1 MKNVLRRAIEL
12 LNLLS
17 DNENLTTENIK
28 DSISDYRDLNQQAFR
43 RSFERDK
50 NLLRSFGYLIQYE
63 NDKWSY
69 DKGYS
74 LSGYSIYESI
84 IKSDKISSEKLI
96 NTYLYLKKYLS
107 NSNYDND
114 KSEIISKIL
123 QSINEKRRVGFDYL
137 DKYRK
142 VKPQGLKYF
151 DNKWYLAGEE
161 NGSLK
166 TFNLDQ
172 IHNLKIGNKA
182 DLFQIENKNFPFS
195 WDDEKYSIE
204 ATIKLKKDLYDV
216 NKNIFAHNQ
225 TQLEIKDEF
234 LHCNVS
240 TNDSYGFIKFLLLLD
255 DEIEIIKIN
264 STVNLKE
271 LLDVK
276 KIDLQLVMS
285 ALSLIQNKEKWNIN
299 KLVQKL
305 NISEK
310 DLFYILSV
318 ITDIYSQQGEL
329 LIDYE
334 YDDKNQ
340 ELLFNFNP
348 SLKNIIQIND
358 GELFNLVFLLTSN
371 SIFKELV
378 KNNSDIEEFYN
389 VVSPYFNLEILDESN
404 DGVFENLTFFEE
416 NIISYIKLGSTEET
430 FYRIQPILLTTNT
443 DGIVL
448 EAIDLNEEKSKT
460 FLINRI
466 VDSLSIED
474 FRESK
479 KSNNMEV
486 VMKFTYLNEKVLT
499 DINKDDYQLKNKHV
513 EAKFYSELNAINF
526 AIKNYENIDIISPQ
540 FITNELKNRNDK
552 LKKEIKDMSL
562 IELTIIIFISLG
574 ILDKDKIG
582 KFFRVFNSS
591 NSDQVRKVI
600 GDETIEQKW
609 VWLEEE

>member
-17 DNENLTTENIK
+17 ENENLTTENIK

-276 KIDLQLVMS
+276 K
-285 ALSLIQNKEKWNIN
+285 N
-299 KLVQKL
+299 
-305 NISEK
+305 
-310 DLFYILSV
+310 
-318 ITDIYSQQGEL
+318 
-329 LIDYE
+329 
-334 YDDKNQ
+334 
-340 ELLFNFNP
+340 
-348 SLKNIIQIND
+348 
-358 GELFNLVFLLTSN
+358 
-371 SIFKELV
+371 
-378 KNNSDIEEFYN
+378 
-389 VVSPYFNLEILDESN
+389 
-404 DGVFENLTFFEE
+404 
-416 NIISYIKLGSTEET
+416 
-430 FYRIQPILLTTNT
+430 
-443 DGIVL
+443 
-448 EAIDLNEEKSKT
+448 
-460 FLINRI
+460 
-466 VDSLSIED
+466 
-474 FRESK
+474 
-479 KSNNMEV
+479 
-486 VMKFTYLNEKVLT
+486 
-499 DINKDDYQLKNKHV
+499 
-513 EAKFYSELNAINF
+513 
-526 AIKNYENIDIISPQ
+526 
-540 FITNELKNRNDK
+540 
-552 LKKEIKDMSL
+552 
-562 IELTIIIFISLG
+562 
-574 ILDKDKIG
+574 
-582 KFFRVFNSS
+582 
-591 NSDQVRKVI
+591 
-600 GDETIEQKW
+600 
-609 VWLEEE
+609 

>member
-17 DNENLTTENIK
+17 DNENITTENIK

-114 KSEIISKIL
+114 KSEKISKIL

-195 WDDEKYSIE
+195 WDDEKYSIQ
-204 ATIKLKKDLYDV
+204 ATIKIKKDLYDV

-240 TNDSYGFIKFLLLLD
+240 TNDSYGFIKFLLLLN
-255 DEIEIIKIN
+255 DEIEIVKID

-276 KIDLQLVMS
+276 K
-285 ALSLIQNKEKWNIN
+285 N
-299 KLVQKL
+299 
-305 NISEK
+305 
-310 DLFYILSV
+310 
-318 ITDIYSQQGEL
+318 
-329 LIDYE
+329 
-334 YDDKNQ
+334 
-340 ELLFNFNP
+340 
-348 SLKNIIQIND
+348 
-358 GELFNLVFLLTSN
+358 
-371 SIFKELV
+371 
-378 KNNSDIEEFYN
+378 
-389 VVSPYFNLEILDESN
+389 
-404 DGVFENLTFFEE
+404 
-416 NIISYIKLGSTEET
+416 
-430 FYRIQPILLTTNT
+430 
-443 DGIVL
+443 
-448 EAIDLNEEKSKT
+448 
-460 FLINRI
+460 
-466 VDSLSIED
+466 
-474 FRESK
+474 
-479 KSNNMEV
+479 
-486 VMKFTYLNEKVLT
+486 
-499 DINKDDYQLKNKHV
+499 
-513 EAKFYSELNAINF
+513 
-526 AIKNYENIDIISPQ
+526 
-540 FITNELKNRNDK
+540 
-552 LKKEIKDMSL
+552 
-562 IELTIIIFISLG
+562 
-574 ILDKDKIG
+574 
-582 KFFRVFNSS
+582 
-591 NSDQVRKVI
+591 
-600 GDETIEQKW
+600 
-609 VWLEEE
+609 

>member
-17 DNENLTTENIK
+17 DNQNLTTENIK

-84 IKSDKISSEKLI
+84 IKSDKISNEKLI

-123 QSINEKRRVGFDYL
+123 KSINEKRRVGFDYL

-161 NGSLK
+161 NGPLK

-204 ATIKLKKDLYDV
+204 ATIKLKRDLYDV

-271 LLDVK
+271 LLDAK
-276 KIDLQLVMS
+276 K
-285 ALSLIQNKEKWNIN
+285 N
-299 KLVQKL
+299 
-305 NISEK
+305 
-310 DLFYILSV
+310 
-318 ITDIYSQQGEL
+318 
-329 LIDYE
+329 
-334 YDDKNQ
+334 
-340 ELLFNFNP
+340 
-348 SLKNIIQIND
+348 
-358 GELFNLVFLLTSN
+358 
-371 SIFKELV
+371 
-378 KNNSDIEEFYN
+378 
-389 VVSPYFNLEILDESN
+389 
-404 DGVFENLTFFEE
+404 
-416 NIISYIKLGSTEET
+416 
-430 FYRIQPILLTTNT
+430 
-443 DGIVL
+443 
-448 EAIDLNEEKSKT
+448 
-460 FLINRI
+460 
-466 VDSLSIED
+466 
-474 FRESK
+474 
-479 KSNNMEV
+479 
-486 VMKFTYLNEKVLT
+486 
-499 DINKDDYQLKNKHV
+499 
-513 EAKFYSELNAINF
+513 
-526 AIKNYENIDIISPQ
+526 
-540 FITNELKNRNDK
+540 
-552 LKKEIKDMSL
+552 
-562 IELTIIIFISLG
+562 
-574 ILDKDKIG
+574 
-582 KFFRVFNSS
+582 
-591 NSDQVRKVI
+591 
-600 GDETIEQKW
+600 
-609 VWLEEE
+609 

>member
-17 DNENLTTENIK
+17 DNQNLTTENIK

-204 ATIKLKKDLYDV
+204 ATIKLKKDLYEV

-276 KIDLQLVMS
+276 K
-285 ALSLIQNKEKWNIN
+285 N
-299 KLVQKL
+299 
-305 NISEK
+305 
-310 DLFYILSV
+310 
-318 ITDIYSQQGEL
+318 
-329 LIDYE
+329 
-334 YDDKNQ
+334 
-340 ELLFNFNP
+340 
-348 SLKNIIQIND
+348 
-358 GELFNLVFLLTSN
+358 
-371 SIFKELV
+371 
-378 KNNSDIEEFYN
+378 
-389 VVSPYFNLEILDESN
+389 
-404 DGVFENLTFFEE
+404 
-416 NIISYIKLGSTEET
+416 
-430 FYRIQPILLTTNT
+430 
-443 DGIVL
+443 
-448 EAIDLNEEKSKT
+448 
-460 FLINRI
+460 
-466 VDSLSIED
+466 
-474 FRESK
+474 
-479 KSNNMEV
+479 
-486 VMKFTYLNEKVLT
+486 
-499 DINKDDYQLKNKHV
+499 
-513 EAKFYSELNAINF
+513 
-526 AIKNYENIDIISPQ
+526 
-540 FITNELKNRNDK
+540 
-552 LKKEIKDMSL
+552 
-562 IELTIIIFISLG
+562 
-574 ILDKDKIG
+574 
-582 KFFRVFNSS
+582 
-591 NSDQVRKVI
+591 
-600 GDETIEQKW
+600 
-609 VWLEEE
+609 

>member
-84 IKSDKISSEKLI
+84 IKSNKISNEKLI

-161 NGSLK
+161 NGLLK

-216 NKNIFAHNQ
+216 NKNIFAHNH

-276 KIDLQLVMS
+276 K
-285 ALSLIQNKEKWNIN
+285 N
-299 KLVQKL
+299 
-305 NISEK
+305 
-310 DLFYILSV
+310 
-318 ITDIYSQQGEL
+318 
-329 LIDYE
+329 
-334 YDDKNQ
+334 
-340 ELLFNFNP
+340 
-348 SLKNIIQIND
+348 
-358 GELFNLVFLLTSN
+358 
-371 SIFKELV
+371 
-378 KNNSDIEEFYN
+378 
-389 VVSPYFNLEILDESN
+389 
-404 DGVFENLTFFEE
+404 
-416 NIISYIKLGSTEET
+416 
-430 FYRIQPILLTTNT
+430 
-443 DGIVL
+443 
-448 EAIDLNEEKSKT
+448 
-460 FLINRI
+460 
-466 VDSLSIED
+466 
-474 FRESK
+474 
-479 KSNNMEV
+479 
-486 VMKFTYLNEKVLT
+486 
-499 DINKDDYQLKNKHV
+499 
-513 EAKFYSELNAINF
+513 
-526 AIKNYENIDIISPQ
+526 
-540 FITNELKNRNDK
+540 
-552 LKKEIKDMSL
+552 
-562 IELTIIIFISLG
+562 
-574 ILDKDKIG
+574 
-582 KFFRVFNSS
+582 
-591 NSDQVRKVI
+591 
-600 GDETIEQKW
+600 
-609 VWLEEE
+609 

>member
-161 NGSLK
+161 NGLLK

-234 LHCNVS
+234 LHCNIS

-264 STVNLKE
+264 STVNLQE

-276 KIDLQLVMS
+276 K
-285 ALSLIQNKEKWNIN
+285 N
-299 KLVQKL
+299 
-305 NISEK
+305 
-310 DLFYILSV
+310 
-318 ITDIYSQQGEL
+318 
-329 LIDYE
+329 
-334 YDDKNQ
+334 
-340 ELLFNFNP
+340 
-348 SLKNIIQIND
+348 
-358 GELFNLVFLLTSN
+358 
-371 SIFKELV
+371 
-378 KNNSDIEEFYN
+378 
-389 VVSPYFNLEILDESN
+389 
-404 DGVFENLTFFEE
+404 
-416 NIISYIKLGSTEET
+416 
-430 FYRIQPILLTTNT
+430 
-443 DGIVL
+443 
-448 EAIDLNEEKSKT
+448 
-460 FLINRI
+460 
-466 VDSLSIED
+466 
-474 FRESK
+474 
-479 KSNNMEV
+479 
-486 VMKFTYLNEKVLT
+486 
-499 DINKDDYQLKNKHV
+499 
-513 EAKFYSELNAINF
+513 
-526 AIKNYENIDIISPQ
+526 
-540 FITNELKNRNDK
+540 
-552 LKKEIKDMSL
+552 
-562 IELTIIIFISLG
+562 
-574 ILDKDKIG
+574 
-582 KFFRVFNSS
+582 
-591 NSDQVRKVI
+591 
-600 GDETIEQKW
+600 
-609 VWLEEE
+609 

>member
-114 KSEIISKIL
+114 KSEKISKIL

-161 NGSLK
+161 NGLLK

-172 IHNLKIGNKA
+172 IHNLKIGNKT

-240 TNDSYGFIKFLLLLD
+240 TNDSYGFIKFLLLLN
-255 DEIEIIKIN
+255 DEIEIIKID

-276 KIDLQLVMS
+276 K
-285 ALSLIQNKEKWNIN
+285 N
-299 KLVQKL
+299 
-305 NISEK
+305 
-310 DLFYILSV
+310 
-318 ITDIYSQQGEL
+318 
-329 LIDYE
+329 
-334 YDDKNQ
+334 
-340 ELLFNFNP
+340 
-348 SLKNIIQIND
+348 
-358 GELFNLVFLLTSN
+358 
-371 SIFKELV
+371 
-378 KNNSDIEEFYN
+378 
-389 VVSPYFNLEILDESN
+389 
-404 DGVFENLTFFEE
+404 
-416 NIISYIKLGSTEET
+416 
-430 FYRIQPILLTTNT
+430 
-443 DGIVL
+443 
-448 EAIDLNEEKSKT
+448 
-460 FLINRI
+460 
-466 VDSLSIED
+466 
-474 FRESK
+474 
-479 KSNNMEV
+479 
-486 VMKFTYLNEKVLT
+486 
-499 DINKDDYQLKNKHV
+499 
-513 EAKFYSELNAINF
+513 
-526 AIKNYENIDIISPQ
+526 
-540 FITNELKNRNDK
+540 
-552 LKKEIKDMSL
+552 
-562 IELTIIIFISLG
+562 
-574 ILDKDKIG
+574 
-582 KFFRVFNSS
+582 
-591 NSDQVRKVI
+591 
-600 GDETIEQKW
+600 
-609 VWLEEE
+609 

>member
-161 NGSLK
+161 NGLLK

-172 IHNLKIGNKA
+172 IHNLKTGNKA

-271 LLDVK
+271 LLYVK
-276 KIDLQLVMS
+276 K
-285 ALSLIQNKEKWNIN
+285 N
-299 KLVQKL
+299 
-305 NISEK
+305 
-310 DLFYILSV
+310 
-318 ITDIYSQQGEL
+318 
-329 LIDYE
+329 
-334 YDDKNQ
+334 
-340 ELLFNFNP
+340 
-348 SLKNIIQIND
+348 
-358 GELFNLVFLLTSN
+358 
-371 SIFKELV
+371 
-378 KNNSDIEEFYN
+378 
-389 VVSPYFNLEILDESN
+389 
-404 DGVFENLTFFEE
+404 
-416 NIISYIKLGSTEET
+416 
-430 FYRIQPILLTTNT
+430 
-443 DGIVL
+443 
-448 EAIDLNEEKSKT
+448 
-460 FLINRI
+460 
-466 VDSLSIED
+466 
-474 FRESK
+474 
-479 KSNNMEV
+479 
-486 VMKFTYLNEKVLT
+486 
-499 DINKDDYQLKNKHV
+499 
-513 EAKFYSELNAINF
+513 
-526 AIKNYENIDIISPQ
+526 
-540 FITNELKNRNDK
+540 
-552 LKKEIKDMSL
+552 
-562 IELTIIIFISLG
+562 
-574 ILDKDKIG
+574 
-582 KFFRVFNSS
+582 
-591 NSDQVRKVI
+591 
-600 GDETIEQKW
+600 
-609 VWLEEE
+609 

>member
-161 NGSLK
+161 NGLLK

-234 LHCNVS
+234 LHFNVS

-276 KIDLQLVMS
+276 K
-285 ALSLIQNKEKWNIN
+285 N
-299 KLVQKL
+299 
-305 NISEK
+305 
-310 DLFYILSV
+310 
-318 ITDIYSQQGEL
+318 
-329 LIDYE
+329 
-334 YDDKNQ
+334 
-340 ELLFNFNP
+340 
-348 SLKNIIQIND
+348 
-358 GELFNLVFLLTSN
+358 
-371 SIFKELV
+371 
-378 KNNSDIEEFYN
+378 
-389 VVSPYFNLEILDESN
+389 
-404 DGVFENLTFFEE
+404 
-416 NIISYIKLGSTEET
+416 
-430 FYRIQPILLTTNT
+430 
-443 DGIVL
+443 
-448 EAIDLNEEKSKT
+448 
-460 FLINRI
+460 
-466 VDSLSIED
+466 
-474 FRESK
+474 
-479 KSNNMEV
+479 
-486 VMKFTYLNEKVLT
+486 
-499 DINKDDYQLKNKHV
+499 
-513 EAKFYSELNAINF
+513 
-526 AIKNYENIDIISPQ
+526 
-540 FITNELKNRNDK
+540 
-552 LKKEIKDMSL
+552 
-562 IELTIIIFISLG
+562 
-574 ILDKDKIG
+574 
-582 KFFRVFNSS
+582 
-591 NSDQVRKVI
+591 
-600 GDETIEQKW
+600 
-609 VWLEEE
+609 

>member
-50 NLLRSFGYLIQYE
+50 NLLRSFGYLIHYE

-161 NGSLK
+161 NELLK

-276 KIDLQLVMS
+276 K
-285 ALSLIQNKEKWNIN
+285 N
-299 KLVQKL
+299 
-305 NISEK
+305 
-310 DLFYILSV
+310 
-318 ITDIYSQQGEL
+318 
-329 LIDYE
+329 
-334 YDDKNQ
+334 
-340 ELLFNFNP
+340 
-348 SLKNIIQIND
+348 
-358 GELFNLVFLLTSN
+358 
-371 SIFKELV
+371 
-378 KNNSDIEEFYN
+378 
-389 VVSPYFNLEILDESN
+389 
-404 DGVFENLTFFEE
+404 
-416 NIISYIKLGSTEET
+416 
-430 FYRIQPILLTTNT
+430 
-443 DGIVL
+443 
-448 EAIDLNEEKSKT
+448 
-460 FLINRI
+460 
-466 VDSLSIED
+466 
-474 FRESK
+474 
-479 KSNNMEV
+479 
-486 VMKFTYLNEKVLT
+486 
-499 DINKDDYQLKNKHV
+499 
-513 EAKFYSELNAINF
+513 
-526 AIKNYENIDIISPQ
+526 
-540 FITNELKNRNDK
+540 
-552 LKKEIKDMSL
+552 
-562 IELTIIIFISLG
+562 
-574 ILDKDKIG
+574 
-582 KFFRVFNSS
+582 
-591 NSDQVRKVI
+591 
-600 GDETIEQKW
+600 
-609 VWLEEE
+609 

>member
-17 DNENLTTENIK
+17 DNQNLTTENIK

-161 NGSLK
+161 NGPLK

-204 ATIKLKKDLYDV
+204 ATIKLKRDLYDV

-271 LLDVK
+271 LLDAK
-276 KIDLQLVMS
+276 K
-285 ALSLIQNKEKWNIN
+285 N
-299 KLVQKL
+299 
-305 NISEK
+305 
-310 DLFYILSV
+310 
-318 ITDIYSQQGEL
+318 
-329 LIDYE
+329 
-334 YDDKNQ
+334 
-340 ELLFNFNP
+340 
-348 SLKNIIQIND
+348 
-358 GELFNLVFLLTSN
+358 
-371 SIFKELV
+371 
-378 KNNSDIEEFYN
+378 
-389 VVSPYFNLEILDESN
+389 
-404 DGVFENLTFFEE
+404 
-416 NIISYIKLGSTEET
+416 
-430 FYRIQPILLTTNT
+430 
-443 DGIVL
+443 
-448 EAIDLNEEKSKT
+448 
-460 FLINRI
+460 
-466 VDSLSIED
+466 
-474 FRESK
+474 
-479 KSNNMEV
+479 
-486 VMKFTYLNEKVLT
+486 
-499 DINKDDYQLKNKHV
+499 
-513 EAKFYSELNAINF
+513 
-526 AIKNYENIDIISPQ
+526 
-540 FITNELKNRNDK
+540 
-552 LKKEIKDMSL
+552 
-562 IELTIIIFISLG
+562 
-574 ILDKDKIG
+574 
-582 KFFRVFNSS
+582 
-591 NSDQVRKVI
+591 
-600 GDETIEQKW
+600 
-609 VWLEEE
+609 

>member
-17 DNENLTTENIK
+17 DNQNLTTENIK

-107 NSNYDND
+107 NSKYDND

-161 NGSLK
+161 NGLLK

-271 LLDVK
+271 LLDAK
-276 KIDLQLVMS
+276 K
-285 ALSLIQNKEKWNIN
+285 N
-299 KLVQKL
+299 
-305 NISEK
+305 
-310 DLFYILSV
+310 
-318 ITDIYSQQGEL
+318 
-329 LIDYE
+329 
-334 YDDKNQ
+334 
-340 ELLFNFNP
+340 
-348 SLKNIIQIND
+348 
-358 GELFNLVFLLTSN
+358 
-371 SIFKELV
+371 
-378 KNNSDIEEFYN
+378 
-389 VVSPYFNLEILDESN
+389 
-404 DGVFENLTFFEE
+404 
-416 NIISYIKLGSTEET
+416 
-430 FYRIQPILLTTNT
+430 
-443 DGIVL
+443 
-448 EAIDLNEEKSKT
+448 
-460 FLINRI
+460 
-466 VDSLSIED
+466 
-474 FRESK
+474 
-479 KSNNMEV
+479 
-486 VMKFTYLNEKVLT
+486 
-499 DINKDDYQLKNKHV
+499 
-513 EAKFYSELNAINF
+513 
-526 AIKNYENIDIISPQ
+526 
-540 FITNELKNRNDK
+540 
-552 LKKEIKDMSL
+552 
-562 IELTIIIFISLG
+562 
-574 ILDKDKIG
+574 
-582 KFFRVFNSS
+582 
-591 NSDQVRKVI
+591 
-600 GDETIEQKW
+600 
-609 VWLEEE
+609 

>member
-1 MKNVLRRAIEL
+1 MKNVLKRAIEL

-84 IKSDKISSEKLI
+84 IKSEKISSEKLI

-151 DNKWYLAGEE
+151 DNKWYLAGEDS
-161 NGSLK
+161 GLLK

-234 LHCNVS
+234 LYCNVS
-240 TNDSYGFIKFLLLLD
+240 TNDSFGFIKFLLLLN
-255 DEIEIIKIN
+255 DEIKIIKIN

-276 KIDLQLVMS
+276 K
-285 ALSLIQNKEKWNIN
+285 N
-299 KLVQKL
+299 
-305 NISEK
+305 
-310 DLFYILSV
+310 
-318 ITDIYSQQGEL
+318 
-329 LIDYE
+329 
-334 YDDKNQ
+334 
-340 ELLFNFNP
+340 
-348 SLKNIIQIND
+348 
-358 GELFNLVFLLTSN
+358 
-371 SIFKELV
+371 
-378 KNNSDIEEFYN
+378 
-389 VVSPYFNLEILDESN
+389 
-404 DGVFENLTFFEE
+404 
-416 NIISYIKLGSTEET
+416 
-430 FYRIQPILLTTNT
+430 
-443 DGIVL
+443 
-448 EAIDLNEEKSKT
+448 
-460 FLINRI
+460 
-466 VDSLSIED
+466 
-474 FRESK
+474 
-479 KSNNMEV
+479 
-486 VMKFTYLNEKVLT
+486 
-499 DINKDDYQLKNKHV
+499 
-513 EAKFYSELNAINF
+513 
-526 AIKNYENIDIISPQ
+526 
-540 FITNELKNRNDK
+540 
-552 LKKEIKDMSL
+552 
-562 IELTIIIFISLG
+562 
-574 ILDKDKIG
+574 
-582 KFFRVFNSS
+582 
-591 NSDQVRKVI
+591 
-600 GDETIEQKW
+600 
-609 VWLEEE
+609 

>member
-161 NGSLK
+161 NGLLK

-216 NKNIFAHNQ
+216 NKNIFSHNQ

-255 DEIEIIKIN
+255 EEIEIIEIN

-276 KIDLQLVMS
+276 K
-285 ALSLIQNKEKWNIN
+285 N
-299 KLVQKL
+299 
-305 NISEK
+305 
-310 DLFYILSV
+310 
-318 ITDIYSQQGEL
+318 
-329 LIDYE
+329 
-334 YDDKNQ
+334 
-340 ELLFNFNP
+340 
-348 SLKNIIQIND
+348 
-358 GELFNLVFLLTSN
+358 
-371 SIFKELV
+371 
-378 KNNSDIEEFYN
+378 
-389 VVSPYFNLEILDESN
+389 
-404 DGVFENLTFFEE
+404 
-416 NIISYIKLGSTEET
+416 
-430 FYRIQPILLTTNT
+430 
-443 DGIVL
+443 
-448 EAIDLNEEKSKT
+448 
-460 FLINRI
+460 
-466 VDSLSIED
+466 
-474 FRESK
+474 
-479 KSNNMEV
+479 
-486 VMKFTYLNEKVLT
+486 
-499 DINKDDYQLKNKHV
+499 
-513 EAKFYSELNAINF
+513 
-526 AIKNYENIDIISPQ
+526 
-540 FITNELKNRNDK
+540 
-552 LKKEIKDMSL
+552 
-562 IELTIIIFISLG
+562 
-574 ILDKDKIG
+574 
-582 KFFRVFNSS
+582 
-591 NSDQVRKVI
+591 
-600 GDETIEQKW
+600 
-609 VWLEEE
+609 

>member
-84 IKSDKISSEKLI
+84 IKSNKISNEKLI

-151 DNKWYLAGEE
+151 DHKWYLAGEE
-161 NGSLK
+161 NGLLK

-172 IHNLKIGNKA
+172 IHNLKTGNKA

-234 LHCNVS
+234 IHCNVS

-264 STVNLKE
+264 STANLKE

-276 KIDLQLVMS
+276 K
-285 ALSLIQNKEKWNIN
+285 N
-299 KLVQKL
+299 
-305 NISEK
+305 
-310 DLFYILSV
+310 
-318 ITDIYSQQGEL
+318 
-329 LIDYE
+329 
-334 YDDKNQ
+334 
-340 ELLFNFNP
+340 
-348 SLKNIIQIND
+348 
-358 GELFNLVFLLTSN
+358 
-371 SIFKELV
+371 
-378 KNNSDIEEFYN
+378 
-389 VVSPYFNLEILDESN
+389 
-404 DGVFENLTFFEE
+404 
-416 NIISYIKLGSTEET
+416 
-430 FYRIQPILLTTNT
+430 
-443 DGIVL
+443 
-448 EAIDLNEEKSKT
+448 
-460 FLINRI
+460 
-466 VDSLSIED
+466 
-474 FRESK
+474 
-479 KSNNMEV
+479 
-486 VMKFTYLNEKVLT
+486 
-499 DINKDDYQLKNKHV
+499 
-513 EAKFYSELNAINF
+513 
-526 AIKNYENIDIISPQ
+526 
-540 FITNELKNRNDK
+540 
-552 LKKEIKDMSL
+552 
-562 IELTIIIFISLG
+562 
-574 ILDKDKIG
+574 
-582 KFFRVFNSS
+582 
-591 NSDQVRKVI
+591 
-600 GDETIEQKW
+600 
-609 VWLEEE
+609 

>member
-151 DNKWYLAGEE
+151 DNKWYLAGEDS
-161 NGSLK
+161 GLLK

-172 IHNLKIGNKA
+172 IQNLKIGNKA

-276 KIDLQLVMS
+276 K
-285 ALSLIQNKEKWNIN
+285 N
-299 KLVQKL
+299 
-305 NISEK
+305 
-310 DLFYILSV
+310 
-318 ITDIYSQQGEL
+318 
-329 LIDYE
+329 
-334 YDDKNQ
+334 
-340 ELLFNFNP
+340 
-348 SLKNIIQIND
+348 
-358 GELFNLVFLLTSN
+358 
-371 SIFKELV
+371 
-378 KNNSDIEEFYN
+378 
-389 VVSPYFNLEILDESN
+389 
-404 DGVFENLTFFEE
+404 
-416 NIISYIKLGSTEET
+416 
-430 FYRIQPILLTTNT
+430 
-443 DGIVL
+443 
-448 EAIDLNEEKSKT
+448 
-460 FLINRI
+460 
-466 VDSLSIED
+466 
-474 FRESK
+474 
-479 KSNNMEV
+479 
-486 VMKFTYLNEKVLT
+486 
-499 DINKDDYQLKNKHV
+499 
-513 EAKFYSELNAINF
+513 
-526 AIKNYENIDIISPQ
+526 
-540 FITNELKNRNDK
+540 
-552 LKKEIKDMSL
+552 
-562 IELTIIIFISLG
+562 
-574 ILDKDKIG
+574 
-582 KFFRVFNSS
+582 
-591 NSDQVRKVI
+591 
-600 GDETIEQKW
+600 
-609 VWLEEE
+609 

>member
-17 DNENLTTENIK
+17 DNENITTENIK

-195 WDDEKYSIE
+195 WDDEKYSIQ
-204 ATIKLKKDLYDV
+204 ATIKIKKDLYDV

-234 LHCNVS
+234 LYFNVS

-276 KIDLQLVMS
+276 K
-285 ALSLIQNKEKWNIN
+285 N
-299 KLVQKL
+299 
-305 NISEK
+305 
-310 DLFYILSV
+310 
-318 ITDIYSQQGEL
+318 
-329 LIDYE
+329 
-334 YDDKNQ
+334 
-340 ELLFNFNP
+340 
-348 SLKNIIQIND
+348 
-358 GELFNLVFLLTSN
+358 
-371 SIFKELV
+371 
-378 KNNSDIEEFYN
+378 
-389 VVSPYFNLEILDESN
+389 
-404 DGVFENLTFFEE
+404 
-416 NIISYIKLGSTEET
+416 
-430 FYRIQPILLTTNT
+430 
-443 DGIVL
+443 
-448 EAIDLNEEKSKT
+448 
-460 FLINRI
+460 
-466 VDSLSIED
+466 
-474 FRESK
+474 
-479 KSNNMEV
+479 
-486 VMKFTYLNEKVLT
+486 
-499 DINKDDYQLKNKHV
+499 
-513 EAKFYSELNAINF
+513 
-526 AIKNYENIDIISPQ
+526 
-540 FITNELKNRNDK
+540 
-552 LKKEIKDMSL
+552 
-562 IELTIIIFISLG
+562 
-574 ILDKDKIG
+574 
-582 KFFRVFNSS
+582 
-591 NSDQVRKVI
+591 
-600 GDETIEQKW
+600 
-609 VWLEEE
+609 

>member
-1 MKNVLRRAIEL
+1 MKNVLRRSIEL

-84 IKSDKISSEKLI
+84 IKSDKISNEKLI

-123 QSINEKRRVGFDYL
+123 KSINEKRRVGFDYL

-182 DLFQIENKNFPFS
+182 DLFEIENKNFPFS

-225 TQLEIKDEF
+225 TQSEIKDEF

-255 DEIEIIKIN
+255 EEIEIIKID

-271 LLDVK
+271 LLNVK
-276 KIDLQLVMS
+276 K
-285 ALSLIQNKEKWNIN
+285 N
-299 KLVQKL
+299 
-305 NISEK
+305 
-310 DLFYILSV
+310 
-318 ITDIYSQQGEL
+318 
-329 LIDYE
+329 
-334 YDDKNQ
+334 
-340 ELLFNFNP
+340 
-348 SLKNIIQIND
+348 
-358 GELFNLVFLLTSN
+358 
-371 SIFKELV
+371 
-378 KNNSDIEEFYN
+378 
-389 VVSPYFNLEILDESN
+389 
-404 DGVFENLTFFEE
+404 
-416 NIISYIKLGSTEET
+416 
-430 FYRIQPILLTTNT
+430 
-443 DGIVL
+443 
-448 EAIDLNEEKSKT
+448 
-460 FLINRI
+460 
-466 VDSLSIED
+466 
-474 FRESK
+474 
-479 KSNNMEV
+479 
-486 VMKFTYLNEKVLT
+486 
-499 DINKDDYQLKNKHV
+499 
-513 EAKFYSELNAINF
+513 
-526 AIKNYENIDIISPQ
+526 
-540 FITNELKNRNDK
+540 
-552 LKKEIKDMSL
+552 
-562 IELTIIIFISLG
+562 
-574 ILDKDKIG
+574 
-582 KFFRVFNSS
+582 
-591 NSDQVRKVI
+591 
-600 GDETIEQKW
+600 
-609 VWLEEE
+609 

>member
-17 DNENLTTENIK
+17 DNENITTENIK

-84 IKSDKISSEKLI
+84 IKSDKISNEKLI

-276 KIDLQLVMS
+276 K
-285 ALSLIQNKEKWNIN
+285 N
-299 KLVQKL
+299 
-305 NISEK
+305 
-310 DLFYILSV
+310 
-318 ITDIYSQQGEL
+318 
-329 LIDYE
+329 
-334 YDDKNQ
+334 
-340 ELLFNFNP
+340 
-348 SLKNIIQIND
+348 
-358 GELFNLVFLLTSN
+358 
-371 SIFKELV
+371 
-378 KNNSDIEEFYN
+378 
-389 VVSPYFNLEILDESN
+389 
-404 DGVFENLTFFEE
+404 
-416 NIISYIKLGSTEET
+416 
-430 FYRIQPILLTTNT
+430 
-443 DGIVL
+443 
-448 EAIDLNEEKSKT
+448 
-460 FLINRI
+460 
-466 VDSLSIED
+466 
-474 FRESK
+474 
-479 KSNNMEV
+479 
-486 VMKFTYLNEKVLT
+486 
-499 DINKDDYQLKNKHV
+499 
-513 EAKFYSELNAINF
+513 
-526 AIKNYENIDIISPQ
+526 
-540 FITNELKNRNDK
+540 
-552 LKKEIKDMSL
+552 
-562 IELTIIIFISLG
+562 
-574 ILDKDKIG
+574 
-582 KFFRVFNSS
+582 
-591 NSDQVRKVI
+591 
-600 GDETIEQKW
+600 
-609 VWLEEE
+609 

>member
-107 NSNYDND
+107 HGNYDND

-195 WDDEKYSIE
+195 WDDEKYSID

-276 KIDLQLVMS
+276 K
-285 ALSLIQNKEKWNIN
+285 N
-299 KLVQKL
+299 
-305 NISEK
+305 
-310 DLFYILSV
+310 
-318 ITDIYSQQGEL
+318 
-329 LIDYE
+329 
-334 YDDKNQ
+334 
-340 ELLFNFNP
+340 
-348 SLKNIIQIND
+348 
-358 GELFNLVFLLTSN
+358 
-371 SIFKELV
+371 
-378 KNNSDIEEFYN
+378 
-389 VVSPYFNLEILDESN
+389 
-404 DGVFENLTFFEE
+404 
-416 NIISYIKLGSTEET
+416 
-430 FYRIQPILLTTNT
+430 
-443 DGIVL
+443 
-448 EAIDLNEEKSKT
+448 
-460 FLINRI
+460 
-466 VDSLSIED
+466 
-474 FRESK
+474 
-479 KSNNMEV
+479 
-486 VMKFTYLNEKVLT
+486 
-499 DINKDDYQLKNKHV
+499 
-513 EAKFYSELNAINF
+513 
-526 AIKNYENIDIISPQ
+526 
-540 FITNELKNRNDK
+540 
-552 LKKEIKDMSL
+552 
-562 IELTIIIFISLG
+562 
-574 ILDKDKIG
+574 
-582 KFFRVFNSS
+582 
-591 NSDQVRKVI
+591 
-600 GDETIEQKW
+600 
-609 VWLEEE
+609 

>member
-50 NLLRSFGYLIQYE
+50 NLLRSFGYLIHYE

-161 NGSLK
+161 NGLLK

-276 KIDLQLVMS
+276 K
-285 ALSLIQNKEKWNIN
+285 N
-299 KLVQKL
+299 
-305 NISEK
+305 
-310 DLFYILSV
+310 
-318 ITDIYSQQGEL
+318 
-329 LIDYE
+329 
-334 YDDKNQ
+334 
-340 ELLFNFNP
+340 
-348 SLKNIIQIND
+348 
-358 GELFNLVFLLTSN
+358 
-371 SIFKELV
+371 
-378 KNNSDIEEFYN
+378 
-389 VVSPYFNLEILDESN
+389 
-404 DGVFENLTFFEE
+404 
-416 NIISYIKLGSTEET
+416 
-430 FYRIQPILLTTNT
+430 
-443 DGIVL
+443 
-448 EAIDLNEEKSKT
+448 
-460 FLINRI
+460 
-466 VDSLSIED
+466 
-474 FRESK
+474 
-479 KSNNMEV
+479 
-486 VMKFTYLNEKVLT
+486 
-499 DINKDDYQLKNKHV
+499 
-513 EAKFYSELNAINF
+513 
-526 AIKNYENIDIISPQ
+526 
-540 FITNELKNRNDK
+540 
-552 LKKEIKDMSL
+552 
-562 IELTIIIFISLG
+562 
-574 ILDKDKIG
+574 
-582 KFFRVFNSS
+582 
-591 NSDQVRKVI
+591 
-600 GDETIEQKW
+600 
-609 VWLEEE
+609 

>member
-28 DSISDYRDLNQQAFR
+28 DSISDYRNLNQQAFR

-84 IKSDKISSEKLI
+84 IKSEKISSEKLI

-107 NSNYDND
+107 NSKYDNE

-161 NGSLK
+161 NGLLK

-172 IHNLKIGNKA
+172 IHNLKTGNKA

-234 LHCNVS
+234 LHCNIS

-276 KIDLQLVMS
+276 K
-285 ALSLIQNKEKWNIN
+285 N
-299 KLVQKL
+299 
-305 NISEK
+305 
-310 DLFYILSV
+310 
-318 ITDIYSQQGEL
+318 
-329 LIDYE
+329 
-334 YDDKNQ
+334 
-340 ELLFNFNP
+340 
-348 SLKNIIQIND
+348 
-358 GELFNLVFLLTSN
+358 
-371 SIFKELV
+371 
-378 KNNSDIEEFYN
+378 
-389 VVSPYFNLEILDESN
+389 
-404 DGVFENLTFFEE
+404 
-416 NIISYIKLGSTEET
+416 
-430 FYRIQPILLTTNT
+430 
-443 DGIVL
+443 
-448 EAIDLNEEKSKT
+448 
-460 FLINRI
+460 
-466 VDSLSIED
+466 
-474 FRESK
+474 
-479 KSNNMEV
+479 
-486 VMKFTYLNEKVLT
+486 
-499 DINKDDYQLKNKHV
+499 
-513 EAKFYSELNAINF
+513 
-526 AIKNYENIDIISPQ
+526 
-540 FITNELKNRNDK
+540 
-552 LKKEIKDMSL
+552 
-562 IELTIIIFISLG
+562 
-574 ILDKDKIG
+574 
-582 KFFRVFNSS
+582 
-591 NSDQVRKVI
+591 
-600 GDETIEQKW
+600 
-609 VWLEEE
+609 

>member
-17 DNENLTTENIK
+17 DNENITTENIK

-107 NSNYDND
+107 NNNYDND

-161 NGSLK
+161 NGLLK

-204 ATIKLKKDLYDV
+204 ATIKLKKDLYEV

-276 KIDLQLVMS
+276 K
-285 ALSLIQNKEKWNIN
+285 N
-299 KLVQKL
+299 
-305 NISEK
+305 
-310 DLFYILSV
+310 
-318 ITDIYSQQGEL
+318 
-329 LIDYE
+329 
-334 YDDKNQ
+334 
-340 ELLFNFNP
+340 
-348 SLKNIIQIND
+348 
-358 GELFNLVFLLTSN
+358 
-371 SIFKELV
+371 
-378 KNNSDIEEFYN
+378 
-389 VVSPYFNLEILDESN
+389 
-404 DGVFENLTFFEE
+404 
-416 NIISYIKLGSTEET
+416 
-430 FYRIQPILLTTNT
+430 
-443 DGIVL
+443 
-448 EAIDLNEEKSKT
+448 
-460 FLINRI
+460 
-466 VDSLSIED
+466 
-474 FRESK
+474 
-479 KSNNMEV
+479 
-486 VMKFTYLNEKVLT
+486 
-499 DINKDDYQLKNKHV
+499 
-513 EAKFYSELNAINF
+513 
-526 AIKNYENIDIISPQ
+526 
-540 FITNELKNRNDK
+540 
-552 LKKEIKDMSL
+552 
-562 IELTIIIFISLG
+562 
-574 ILDKDKIG
+574 
-582 KFFRVFNSS
+582 
-591 NSDQVRKVI
+591 
-600 GDETIEQKW
+600 
-609 VWLEEE
+609 

>member
-17 DNENLTTENIK
+17 DNENITTENIK

-114 KSEIISKIL
+114 KNEIISKIL

-137 DKYRK
+137 DKYRT

-234 LHCNVS
+234 LYFNVS

-276 KIDLQLVMS
+276 K
-285 ALSLIQNKEKWNIN
+285 N
-299 KLVQKL
+299 
-305 NISEK
+305 
-310 DLFYILSV
+310 
-318 ITDIYSQQGEL
+318 
-329 LIDYE
+329 
-334 YDDKNQ
+334 
-340 ELLFNFNP
+340 
-348 SLKNIIQIND
+348 
-358 GELFNLVFLLTSN
+358 
-371 SIFKELV
+371 
-378 KNNSDIEEFYN
+378 
-389 VVSPYFNLEILDESN
+389 
-404 DGVFENLTFFEE
+404 
-416 NIISYIKLGSTEET
+416 
-430 FYRIQPILLTTNT
+430 
-443 DGIVL
+443 
-448 EAIDLNEEKSKT
+448 
-460 FLINRI
+460 
-466 VDSLSIED
+466 
-474 FRESK
+474 
-479 KSNNMEV
+479 
-486 VMKFTYLNEKVLT
+486 
-499 DINKDDYQLKNKHV
+499 
-513 EAKFYSELNAINF
+513 
-526 AIKNYENIDIISPQ
+526 
-540 FITNELKNRNDK
+540 
-552 LKKEIKDMSL
+552 
-562 IELTIIIFISLG
+562 
-574 ILDKDKIG
+574 
-582 KFFRVFNSS
+582 
-591 NSDQVRKVI
+591 
-600 GDETIEQKW
+600 
-609 VWLEEE
+609 

>member
-225 TQLEIKDEF
+225 TQLEIKDDF

-276 KIDLQLVMS
+276 K
-285 ALSLIQNKEKWNIN
+285 N
-299 KLVQKL
+299 
-305 NISEK
+305 
-310 DLFYILSV
+310 
-318 ITDIYSQQGEL
+318 
-329 LIDYE
+329 
-334 YDDKNQ
+334 
-340 ELLFNFNP
+340 
-348 SLKNIIQIND
+348 
-358 GELFNLVFLLTSN
+358 
-371 SIFKELV
+371 
-378 KNNSDIEEFYN
+378 
-389 VVSPYFNLEILDESN
+389 
-404 DGVFENLTFFEE
+404 
-416 NIISYIKLGSTEET
+416 
-430 FYRIQPILLTTNT
+430 
-443 DGIVL
+443 
-448 EAIDLNEEKSKT
+448 
-460 FLINRI
+460 
-466 VDSLSIED
+466 
-474 FRESK
+474 
-479 KSNNMEV
+479 
-486 VMKFTYLNEKVLT
+486 
-499 DINKDDYQLKNKHV
+499 
-513 EAKFYSELNAINF
+513 
-526 AIKNYENIDIISPQ
+526 
-540 FITNELKNRNDK
+540 
-552 LKKEIKDMSL
+552 
-562 IELTIIIFISLG
+562 
-574 ILDKDKIG
+574 
-582 KFFRVFNSS
+582 
-591 NSDQVRKVI
+591 
-600 GDETIEQKW
+600 
-609 VWLEEE
+609 

>member
-161 NGSLK
+161 NGLLK

-225 TQLEIKDEF
+225 KKFEIKDEF
-234 LHCNVS
+234 LHCIVS

-276 KIDLQLVMS
+276 K
-285 ALSLIQNKEKWNIN
+285 N
-299 KLVQKL
+299 
-305 NISEK
+305 
-310 DLFYILSV
+310 
-318 ITDIYSQQGEL
+318 
-329 LIDYE
+329 
-334 YDDKNQ
+334 
-340 ELLFNFNP
+340 
-348 SLKNIIQIND
+348 
-358 GELFNLVFLLTSN
+358 
-371 SIFKELV
+371 
-378 KNNSDIEEFYN
+378 
-389 VVSPYFNLEILDESN
+389 
-404 DGVFENLTFFEE
+404 
-416 NIISYIKLGSTEET
+416 
-430 FYRIQPILLTTNT
+430 
-443 DGIVL
+443 
-448 EAIDLNEEKSKT
+448 
-460 FLINRI
+460 
-466 VDSLSIED
+466 
-474 FRESK
+474 
-479 KSNNMEV
+479 
-486 VMKFTYLNEKVLT
+486 
-499 DINKDDYQLKNKHV
+499 
-513 EAKFYSELNAINF
+513 
-526 AIKNYENIDIISPQ
+526 
-540 FITNELKNRNDK
+540 
-552 LKKEIKDMSL
+552 
-562 IELTIIIFISLG
+562 
-574 ILDKDKIG
+574 
-582 KFFRVFNSS
+582 
-591 NSDQVRKVI
+591 
-600 GDETIEQKW
+600 
-609 VWLEEE
+609 

>member
-84 IKSDKISSEKLI
+84 IKSNKISSEKLI

-204 ATIKLKKDLYDV
+204 TTIKLKKDLYDV

-225 TQLEIKDEF
+225 TQLEIKDDF

-276 KIDLQLVMS
+276 K
-285 ALSLIQNKEKWNIN
+285 N
-299 KLVQKL
+299 
-305 NISEK
+305 
-310 DLFYILSV
+310 
-318 ITDIYSQQGEL
+318 
-329 LIDYE
+329 
-334 YDDKNQ
+334 
-340 ELLFNFNP
+340 
-348 SLKNIIQIND
+348 
-358 GELFNLVFLLTSN
+358 
-371 SIFKELV
+371 
-378 KNNSDIEEFYN
+378 
-389 VVSPYFNLEILDESN
+389 
-404 DGVFENLTFFEE
+404 
-416 NIISYIKLGSTEET
+416 
-430 FYRIQPILLTTNT
+430 
-443 DGIVL
+443 
-448 EAIDLNEEKSKT
+448 
-460 FLINRI
+460 
-466 VDSLSIED
+466 
-474 FRESK
+474 
-479 KSNNMEV
+479 
-486 VMKFTYLNEKVLT
+486 
-499 DINKDDYQLKNKHV
+499 
-513 EAKFYSELNAINF
+513 
-526 AIKNYENIDIISPQ
+526 
-540 FITNELKNRNDK
+540 
-552 LKKEIKDMSL
+552 
-562 IELTIIIFISLG
+562 
-574 ILDKDKIG
+574 
-582 KFFRVFNSS
+582 
-591 NSDQVRKVI
+591 
-600 GDETIEQKW
+600 
-609 VWLEEE
+609 

>member
-114 KSEIISKIL
+114 KSEKISKIL

-204 ATIKLKKDLYDV
+204 ATIKLKRDLYDV

-276 KIDLQLVMS
+276 K
-285 ALSLIQNKEKWNIN
+285 N
-299 KLVQKL
+299 
-305 NISEK
+305 
-310 DLFYILSV
+310 
-318 ITDIYSQQGEL
+318 
-329 LIDYE
+329 
-334 YDDKNQ
+334 
-340 ELLFNFNP
+340 
-348 SLKNIIQIND
+348 
-358 GELFNLVFLLTSN
+358 
-371 SIFKELV
+371 
-378 KNNSDIEEFYN
+378 
-389 VVSPYFNLEILDESN
+389 
-404 DGVFENLTFFEE
+404 
-416 NIISYIKLGSTEET
+416 
-430 FYRIQPILLTTNT
+430 
-443 DGIVL
+443 
-448 EAIDLNEEKSKT
+448 
-460 FLINRI
+460 
-466 VDSLSIED
+466 
-474 FRESK
+474 
-479 KSNNMEV
+479 
-486 VMKFTYLNEKVLT
+486 
-499 DINKDDYQLKNKHV
+499 
-513 EAKFYSELNAINF
+513 
-526 AIKNYENIDIISPQ
+526 
-540 FITNELKNRNDK
+540 
-552 LKKEIKDMSL
+552 
-562 IELTIIIFISLG
+562 
-574 ILDKDKIG
+574 
-582 KFFRVFNSS
+582 
-591 NSDQVRKVI
+591 
-600 GDETIEQKW
+600 
-609 VWLEEE
+609 

>member
-114 KSEIISKIL
+114 KSEKISKIL

-161 NGSLK
+161 NGLLK

-225 TQLEIKDEF
+225 TQLEIKDEI

-240 TNDSYGFIKFLLLLD
+240 TNDSYGFIKFLLLLN
-255 DEIEIIKIN
+255 DEIEIVKID

-276 KIDLQLVMS
+276 K
-285 ALSLIQNKEKWNIN
+285 N
-299 KLVQKL
+299 
-305 NISEK
+305 
-310 DLFYILSV
+310 
-318 ITDIYSQQGEL
+318 
-329 LIDYE
+329 
-334 YDDKNQ
+334 
-340 ELLFNFNP
+340 
-348 SLKNIIQIND
+348 
-358 GELFNLVFLLTSN
+358 
-371 SIFKELV
+371 
-378 KNNSDIEEFYN
+378 
-389 VVSPYFNLEILDESN
+389 
-404 DGVFENLTFFEE
+404 
-416 NIISYIKLGSTEET
+416 
-430 FYRIQPILLTTNT
+430 
-443 DGIVL
+443 
-448 EAIDLNEEKSKT
+448 
-460 FLINRI
+460 
-466 VDSLSIED
+466 
-474 FRESK
+474 
-479 KSNNMEV
+479 
-486 VMKFTYLNEKVLT
+486 
-499 DINKDDYQLKNKHV
+499 
-513 EAKFYSELNAINF
+513 
-526 AIKNYENIDIISPQ
+526 
-540 FITNELKNRNDK
+540 
-552 LKKEIKDMSL
+552 
-562 IELTIIIFISLG
+562 
-574 ILDKDKIG
+574 
-582 KFFRVFNSS
+582 
-591 NSDQVRKVI
+591 
-600 GDETIEQKW
+600 
-609 VWLEEE
+609 

>member
-1 MKNVLRRAIEL
+1 MKNVLRRSIEL

-17 DNENLTTENIK
+17 ENQNLTTENIK

-96 NTYLYLKKYLS
+96 NTYLYLKKFLS
-107 NSNYDND
+107 NSNYDNF

-161 NGSLK
+161 NGLLK

-204 ATIKLKKDLYDV
+204 ATIKLKKDLYEV

-240 TNDSYGFIKFLLLLD
+240 TNDSYGFIKFLLLLN
-255 DEIEIIKIN
+255 DEIEIIKID

-276 KIDLQLVMS
+276 K
-285 ALSLIQNKEKWNIN
+285 N
-299 KLVQKL
+299 
-305 NISEK
+305 
-310 DLFYILSV
+310 
-318 ITDIYSQQGEL
+318 
-329 LIDYE
+329 
-334 YDDKNQ
+334 
-340 ELLFNFNP
+340 
-348 SLKNIIQIND
+348 
-358 GELFNLVFLLTSN
+358 
-371 SIFKELV
+371 
-378 KNNSDIEEFYN
+378 
-389 VVSPYFNLEILDESN
+389 
-404 DGVFENLTFFEE
+404 
-416 NIISYIKLGSTEET
+416 
-430 FYRIQPILLTTNT
+430 
-443 DGIVL
+443 
-448 EAIDLNEEKSKT
+448 
-460 FLINRI
+460 
-466 VDSLSIED
+466 
-474 FRESK
+474 
-479 KSNNMEV
+479 
-486 VMKFTYLNEKVLT
+486 
-499 DINKDDYQLKNKHV
+499 
-513 EAKFYSELNAINF
+513 
-526 AIKNYENIDIISPQ
+526 
-540 FITNELKNRNDK
+540 
-552 LKKEIKDMSL
+552 
-562 IELTIIIFISLG
+562 
-574 ILDKDKIG
+574 
-582 KFFRVFNSS
+582 
-591 NSDQVRKVI
+591 
-600 GDETIEQKW
+600 
-609 VWLEEE
+609 

>member
-69 DKGYS
+69 DKGYT

-114 KSEIISKIL
+114 KSEKISKIL

-204 ATIKLKKDLYDV
+204 ATIKLKRDLYDV

-225 TQLEIKDEF
+225 TQLEIKDDF

-271 LLDVK
+271 LLDAK
-276 KIDLQLVMS
+276 K
-285 ALSLIQNKEKWNIN
+285 N
-299 KLVQKL
+299 
-305 NISEK
+305 
-310 DLFYILSV
+310 
-318 ITDIYSQQGEL
+318 
-329 LIDYE
+329 
-334 YDDKNQ
+334 
-340 ELLFNFNP
+340 
-348 SLKNIIQIND
+348 
-358 GELFNLVFLLTSN
+358 
-371 SIFKELV
+371 
-378 KNNSDIEEFYN
+378 
-389 VVSPYFNLEILDESN
+389 
-404 DGVFENLTFFEE
+404 
-416 NIISYIKLGSTEET
+416 
-430 FYRIQPILLTTNT
+430 
-443 DGIVL
+443 
-448 EAIDLNEEKSKT
+448 
-460 FLINRI
+460 
-466 VDSLSIED
+466 
-474 FRESK
+474 
-479 KSNNMEV
+479 
-486 VMKFTYLNEKVLT
+486 
-499 DINKDDYQLKNKHV
+499 
-513 EAKFYSELNAINF
+513 
-526 AIKNYENIDIISPQ
+526 
-540 FITNELKNRNDK
+540 
-552 LKKEIKDMSL
+552 
-562 IELTIIIFISLG
+562 
-574 ILDKDKIG
+574 
-582 KFFRVFNSS
+582 
-591 NSDQVRKVI
+591 
-600 GDETIEQKW
+600 
-609 VWLEEE
+609 

>member
-17 DNENLTTENIK
+17 DNQNLTTENIK

-225 TQLEIKDEF
+225 TQLQIKDEF

-255 DEIEIIKIN
+255 DEIDIIKIN

-271 LLDVK
+271 LLDAK
-276 KIDLQLVMS
+276 K
-285 ALSLIQNKEKWNIN
+285 N
-299 KLVQKL
+299 
-305 NISEK
+305 
-310 DLFYILSV
+310 
-318 ITDIYSQQGEL
+318 
-329 LIDYE
+329 
-334 YDDKNQ
+334 
-340 ELLFNFNP
+340 
-348 SLKNIIQIND
+348 
-358 GELFNLVFLLTSN
+358 
-371 SIFKELV
+371 
-378 KNNSDIEEFYN
+378 
-389 VVSPYFNLEILDESN
+389 
-404 DGVFENLTFFEE
+404 
-416 NIISYIKLGSTEET
+416 
-430 FYRIQPILLTTNT
+430 
-443 DGIVL
+443 
-448 EAIDLNEEKSKT
+448 
-460 FLINRI
+460 
-466 VDSLSIED
+466 
-474 FRESK
+474 
-479 KSNNMEV
+479 
-486 VMKFTYLNEKVLT
+486 
-499 DINKDDYQLKNKHV
+499 
-513 EAKFYSELNAINF
+513 
-526 AIKNYENIDIISPQ
+526 
-540 FITNELKNRNDK
+540 
-552 LKKEIKDMSL
+552 
-562 IELTIIIFISLG
+562 
-574 ILDKDKIG
+574 
-582 KFFRVFNSS
+582 
-591 NSDQVRKVI
+591 
-600 GDETIEQKW
+600 
-609 VWLEEE
+609 

>member
-50 NLLRSFGYLIQYE
+50 NLLRSFGYLIHYE

-161 NGSLK
+161 NGLLK

-195 WDDEKYSIE
+195 WDDEKYSIQ
-204 ATIKLKKDLYDV
+204 ATIKIKKDLYDV

-264 STVNLKE
+264 STVNLQE

-276 KIDLQLVMS
+276 K
-285 ALSLIQNKEKWNIN
+285 N
-299 KLVQKL
+299 
-305 NISEK
+305 
-310 DLFYILSV
+310 
-318 ITDIYSQQGEL
+318 
-329 LIDYE
+329 
-334 YDDKNQ
+334 
-340 ELLFNFNP
+340 
-348 SLKNIIQIND
+348 
-358 GELFNLVFLLTSN
+358 
-371 SIFKELV
+371 
-378 KNNSDIEEFYN
+378 
-389 VVSPYFNLEILDESN
+389 
-404 DGVFENLTFFEE
+404 
-416 NIISYIKLGSTEET
+416 
-430 FYRIQPILLTTNT
+430 
-443 DGIVL
+443 
-448 EAIDLNEEKSKT
+448 
-460 FLINRI
+460 
-466 VDSLSIED
+466 
-474 FRESK
+474 
-479 KSNNMEV
+479 
-486 VMKFTYLNEKVLT
+486 
-499 DINKDDYQLKNKHV
+499 
-513 EAKFYSELNAINF
+513 
-526 AIKNYENIDIISPQ
+526 
-540 FITNELKNRNDK
+540 
-552 LKKEIKDMSL
+552 
-562 IELTIIIFISLG
+562 
-574 ILDKDKIG
+574 
-582 KFFRVFNSS
+582 
-591 NSDQVRKVI
+591 
-600 GDETIEQKW
+600 
-609 VWLEEE
+609 